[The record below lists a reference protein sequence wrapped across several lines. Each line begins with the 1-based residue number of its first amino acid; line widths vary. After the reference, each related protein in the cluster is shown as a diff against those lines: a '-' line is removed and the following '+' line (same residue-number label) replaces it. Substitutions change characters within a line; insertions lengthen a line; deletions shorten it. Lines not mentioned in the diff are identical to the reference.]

1 MPAACFFRL
10 NGKRLSTLDCLDLG
24 SILAFSGN
32 GRYINNPEST
42 AVPKDGPIPKGKYY
56 IVARQSGGRH
66 GQEIEKIEDTVSGTH
81 RADWF
86 ALYTMTPPVGDS
98 LVVNGVRR
106 ANFRL
111 HPVGYWGISEGC
123 ITLPSVDNFYV
134 LRNWLLKQKT
144 AKIPGTN
151 VDYYGT
157 VTVQ

>member
-1 MPAACFFRL
+1 MPATCFFRL

-24 SILAFSGN
+24 SVLAFSGN

-42 AVPKDGPIPKGKYY
+42 AVPKDGPIPMGKYY

-66 GQEIEKIEDTVSGTH
+66 SHEIETIEDTVSGTR

-86 ALYTMTPPVGDS
+86 ALYTTTPPAGDS
-98 LVVNGVRR
+98 LIVNGVRR

-111 HPVGYWGISEGC
+111 HPVGYFGISEGC
-123 ITLPSVDNFYV
+123 ITLPNVDNFYV

-144 AKIPGTN
+144 EKIPGTN
-151 VDYYGT
+151 IDYYGT